1 MKISTNNIG
10 NYSINHI
17 QRAVQ
22 QKAASQKNTEQIKTD
37 LSSDEKNFFIDRY
50 PQKKDE
56 IIDYHFYQKG
66 GSMSGVKLGHLF
78 DKKG

>member
-17 QRAVQ
+17 HNAVQ
-22 QKAASQKNTEQIKTD
+22 KRAAKPKTD
-37 LSSDEKNFFIDRY
+37 ELSADEKNFFIDKY
-50 PQKKDE
+50 PKKKAE
-56 IIDYHFYQKG
+56 IIDYHFYQKS

-78 DKKG
+78 DRKG

>member
-17 QRAVQ
+17 QKAAIQKTAQ
-22 QKAASQKNTEQIKTD
+22 QKNINQTKTD
-37 LSSDEKNFFIDRY
+37 LSADEKSFFIDRY

-66 GSMSGVKLGHLF
+66 GAMSGVKVGHLF

>member
-10 NYSINHI
+10 NYSVAHI
-17 QRAVQ
+17 QKAVQ
-22 QKAASQKNTEQIKTD
+22 QKAAQQKNIQQKNTD
-37 LSSDEKNFFIDRY
+37 LSADEKSFFIDRY

-66 GSMSGVKLGHLF
+66 GSMSGVKVGHLF
-78 DKKG
+78 DKRG

>member
-17 QRAVQ
+17 QKAVQ
-22 QKAASQKNTEQIKTD
+22 QKAAQQKNIHKAKTD
-37 LSSDEKNFFIDRY
+37 LSADEKSFFIDRY

-66 GSMSGVKLGHLF
+66 GSMSGVKVGHLF

>member
-10 NYSINHI
+10 NYSINQV
-17 QRAVQ
+17 QRTAQQKPVQ
-22 QKAASQKNTEQIKTD
+22 QKNIQQTKTE
-37 LSSDEKNFFIDRY
+37 LSADEKNFFIDRY

-56 IIDYHFYQKG
+56 IIDYHFYQKS
-66 GSMSGVKLGHLF
+66 GSMSGVKIGHLF

>member
-10 NYSINHI
+10 NYSLNHI
-17 QRAVQ
+17 QAAA
-22 QKAASQKNTEQIKTD
+22 QKRTAQPKNEE
-37 LSSDEKNFFIDRY
+37 LSADEKNFFIDRY
-50 PQKKDE
+50 PQKKAE
-56 IIDYHFYQKG
+56 IIDYHFYQKS